1 MSSLIR
7 CLYKFS
13 HQLAAADLV
22 DVESSEYGSD
32 PLSLQPPALQTTAK
46 CKCATCDLLVSQTH
60 THAHTH
66 TQPPT
71 LWLMSVVLLLGFIR
85 FVGLQVFCTVGDLY
99 HLTGTQTLRTHR
111 T

>member
-46 CKCATCDLLVSQTH
+46 CKCATCDLLVLISLSLRLSH
-60 THAHTH
+60 THA
-66 TQPPT
+66 PP
-71 LWLMSVVLLLGFIR
+71 VVLLLGFIR
-85 FVGLQVFCTVGDLY
+85 FVGLQVFCTV
-99 HLTGTQTLRTHR
+99 
-111 T
+111 